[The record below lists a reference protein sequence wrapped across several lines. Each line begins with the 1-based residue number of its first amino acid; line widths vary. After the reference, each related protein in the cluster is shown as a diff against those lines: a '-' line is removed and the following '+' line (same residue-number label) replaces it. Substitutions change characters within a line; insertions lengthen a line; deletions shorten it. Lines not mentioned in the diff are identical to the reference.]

1 MITAYVIQR
10 PIFETGISDHHTDH
24 LYRSYISF
32 NIETFKKKTVSDK
45 LSRLENNS
53 CSEFEKAFLTV
64 LNKQAQLKNKI
75 LRHNKNLFMT
85 NGLSLKHGFG
95 GCEDGFGGY
104 DGLGGLGGFD
114 GFGGFSGFDGF
125 SGLGGFVF

>member
-1 MITAYVIQR
+1 MK
-10 PIFETGISDHHTDH
+10 P
-24 LYRSYISF
+24 L
-32 NIETFKKKTVSDK
+32 KKTLSDK

-64 LNKQAQLKNKI
+64 LNKQAPLKSKI

-95 GCEDGFGGY
+95 GY

-114 GFGGFSGFDGF
+114 GFGGFSG
-125 SGLGGFVF
+125 LGGFVF

>member
-1 MITAYVIQR
+1 MKLGYLITILI
-10 PIFETGISDHHTDH
+10 IFTEAIYLLT
-24 LYRSYISF
+24 L
-32 NIETFKKKTVSDK
+32 KPLKKTLSDK

-64 LNKQAQLKNKI
+64 LNKQAPLKSKI

-95 GCEDGFGGY
+95 GCGHGFGRY
-104 DGLGGLGGFD
+104 YGLGGLGGFSGLGGFD
-114 GFGGFSGFDGF
+114 GFGGFSG
-125 SGLGGFVF
+125 LGGFVF